1 MKIKKFFQLISIL
14 FVIAPI
20 CMLLLFNVI
29 LKDRFDSYNIT
40 NYIIFSVIEILNIVF
55 VIIFFISK
63 EKIRKLLIVLYIA
76 YLIVS
81 FLIPVFH
88 LGYTYPPT
96 GPNSELMGLCFEEEY
111 RDVYGVD
118 ITELEKIYSDFK

>member
-20 CMLLLFNVI
+20 CMLLLFNVS

-55 VIIFFISK
+55 VIIFFVSK

-76 YLIVS
+76 YLIVT

-118 ITELEKIYSDFK
+118 ITELEKIYSDLK